1 MIQIHG
7 VITDPAGKPVPGAF
21 IELRALGTTGEVLM
35 GSAMTF
41 KCDLAGGYRFQL
53 AAGTYDVYAQ
63 NDLCGDMDYMGSG
76 VVTAHS
82 TDGPLNS
89 ILVDSG
95 INLTPPLLDRAVEA
109 MQRSEAAANATA
121 DDRQQ
126 TGRDVATAEQARQV
140 ATEQAAAASASA
152 TTAGI
157 KAGDAATSAGAAA
170 GSAINAQNWAENPVD
185 VAVVP
190 GKHSALHH
198 ATKANASASESAA
211 SAAAAATSASNASA
225 MAANASTSATMATT
239 KASEAATSAN
249 TAAAQA
255 SSANSSKV
263 AAATSATNAGT
274 HASNA
279 EKAAQAA
286 EGAKVV
292 TLDNAAKVGTLAEQ
306 VTADRIQVQEK
317 ATQIA
322 ANAAIVA
329 GQTKEVSSHTDAVLQ
344 AESAVQGMR
353 DVVVAKTTLAQSAA
367 DTASSKASQAA
378 QDQASANTS
387 AQRASVSEGMAEA
400 WAQNPEG
407 SDINGRPGE
416 FSALHWA
423 LQAQKWAQAITSQL
437 VWAGP
442 WNAAAGAPVTPAAN
456 QGVPF
461 YRVSHPGVI
470 ASISYVA
477 GDYLHWDPTTHTWFK
492 IDGSDAVISVNG
504 MTGAVVLSAADVG
517 ARPAS
522 WVPGWADI
530 TNKPVTMQPS
540 EHNHPWSQL
549 SNVPVYA
556 SRWPTLAEVGAAAA
570 SHTHPWS
577 QLTGIPAYATR
588 WPAWGEVTDK
598 PDLAAASHRHPWNQI
613 DQIPVTA
620 SRWPT
625 WSEVTGKPSIA
636 AAEHRHPWSEL
647 DEVPTTASR
656 WPSYNEV
663 TDKPDFAAA
672 AHSHTAS
679 DVGAASR
686 IPLNLLSP
694 GAAGRRSCRLL
705 SIGLTDCSGAFTITS
720 QGDFGQR
727 ERGWYFVSVATRG
740 SVIRIDAYVLNGF
753 QADPLR
759 LLWRNTGSVFEVWGE
774 FSDFNN
780 NNYLFP
786 YADAGVLYQ
795 VDSLTNAKDWAGFT
809 AVAINRFYTS
819 NDKPSADDVGARPSN
834 WVPAWGDIAEKPST
848 FAPTEHTHTAA
859 DIGAAAADHSHPG
872 SLLNPISLAKEDL
885 DTIKTPGHYAQHANA
900 NTSAAQHYPE
910 NSAGSLIVTSGAGPQ
925 QRYHVYNSSRVWT
938 RAQYSTGAWT
948 AWARDYNTL
957 NKPTAADVGVGTVIF
972 TGPVPSFPGATI
984 PKVAGLYAMVY
995 HNNSAPYQR
1004 DTVMIWWDGGVSGAD
1019 SWGASRVSALA
1030 VYISKEGQVNNTANG
1045 NGFTLLSITKVY

>member
-7 VITDPAGKPVPGAF
+7 VITDPAGKPVPRAL
-21 IELRALGTTGEVLM
+21 IELRALSTTGEVLM
-35 GSAMTF
+35 GSVMTF
-41 KCDLAGGYRFQL
+41 KCDQAGGYRFQL

-76 VVTAHS
+76 VVTAQS

-109 MQRSEAAANATA
+109 MQRSEAAAE
-121 DDRQQ
+121 
-126 TGRDVATAEQARQV
+126 ATAEDRLQTGSDVVTVEQAKQV
-140 ATEQAAAASASA
+140 AAEQAAAASASA
-152 TTAGI
+152 TTASS

-170 GSAINAQNWAENPVD
+170 GSANSAQKWAENPVD

-198 ATKANASASESAA
+198 ATKANASASESATSATAAAA
-211 SAAAAATSASNASA
+211 SASTASAKANNANTSATTATTKAGEAATSASTAATHASA
-225 MAANASTSATMATT
+225 
-239 KASEAATSAN
+239 
-249 TAAAQA
+249 
-255 SSANSSKV
+255 ANSSKV

-274 HASNA
+274 HATNA

-306 VTADRIQVQEK
+306 VTADRAQVQDK
-317 ATQIA
+317 ATQVA
-322 ANAAIVA
+322 ANAATVA
-329 GQTKEVSSHTDAVLQ
+329 GQTKEVSTNTDTVSQ
-344 AESAVQGMR
+344 AKTAIQGMR
-353 DVVVAKTTLAQSAA
+353 DVVVAKTTQAQAAA
-367 DTASSKASQAA
+367 DTASTKASQAA
-378 QDQASANTS
+378 QDQASANAS
-387 AQRASVSEGMAEA
+387 SQRASVSEGMAEA

-442 WNAAAGAPVTPAAN
+442 WNAAAGAPAVPAAN

-461 YRVSHPGVI
+461 YRISHPGVI
-470 ASISYVA
+470 ASVSYVA
-477 GDYLHWDPTTHTWFK
+477 GDYLHWDPATRTWFK

-517 ARPAS
+517 ARSAS
-522 WVPGWADI
+522 WVPGWTDI
-530 TNKPVTMQPS
+530 TNKPVTMPPS

-556 SRWPTLAEVGAAAA
+556 SRWPTLAEVGAASV
-570 SHTHPWS
+570 SHTHTWS
-577 QLTGIPAYATR
+577 QLTGIPTYATR

-636 AAEHRHPWSEL
+636 AAVHRHPWSEL

-656 WPSYNEV
+656 WPSYDEV
-663 TDKPDFAAA
+663 TDKPDFAPVV
-672 AHSHTAS
+672 HRH
-679 DVGAASR
+679 
-686 IPLNLLSP
+686 PW
-694 GAAGRRSCRLL
+694 
-705 SIGLTDCSGAFTITS
+705 S
-720 QGDFGQR
+720 QLDQ
-727 ERGWYFVSVATRG
+727 VPVQATR
-740 SVIRIDAYVLNGF
+740 
-753 QADPLR
+753 
-759 LLWRNTGSVFEVWGE
+759 W
-774 FSDFNN
+774 
-780 NNYLFP
+780 
-786 YADAGVLYQ
+786 
-795 VDSLTNAKDWAGFT
+795 
-809 AVAINRFYTS
+809 
-819 NDKPSADDVGARPSN
+819 
-834 WVPAWGDIAEKPST
+834 PAWGEVTGKPGTMPPSAHNHPWSELT
-848 FAPTEHTHTAA
+848 GVPTQATRWPSWTEVT
-859 DIGAAAADHSHPG
+859 DKPDLVAADHTHPG

-957 NKPTAADVGVGTVIF
+957 NKPSAADVGVGTVIF

-984 PKVAGLYAMVY
+984 PKVAGLYAMAY
-995 HNNSAPYQR
+995 HNNSTPYQR
-1004 DTVMIWWDGGVSGAD
+1004 DTVMIWWDGGASGAD
-1019 SWGASRVSALA
+1019 C
-1030 VYISKEGQVNNTANG
+1030 
-1045 NGFTLLSITKVY
+1045 

>member
-7 VITDPAGKPVPGAF
+7 VITDPAGKPVPRAL
-21 IELRALGTTGEVLM
+21 IELRALSSTSEVLM

-41 KCDLAGGYRFQL
+41 KCEQDGGYRFQL

-63 NDLCGDMDYMGSG
+63 NDLCGDMDYMGTG
-76 VVTAHS
+76 VVSAQS

-109 MQRSEAAANATA
+109 MQRSEVAAEATA
-121 DDRQQ
+121 EDRLQ
-126 TGRDVATAEQARQV
+126 TGNDVVTAEQAKQV
-140 ATEQAAAASASA
+140 AAEQAAAASASA

-157 KAGDAATSAGAAA
+157 NAGDATTSAGAAA
-170 GSAINAQNWAENPVD
+170 GSASSAQKWAENPVD

-198 ATKANASASESAA
+198 AAKANASASESAA
-211 SAAAAATSASNASA
+211 SATAAAASASTASSKATSASTSATTATTKAGEAATSASMAATHASA
-225 MAANASTSATMATT
+225 
-239 KASEAATSAN
+239 
-249 TAAAQA
+249 
-255 SSANSSKV
+255 ANSSKV

-306 VTADRIQVQEK
+306 VTADRTQVQEK
-317 ATQIA
+317 ATQVA
-322 ANAAIVA
+322 ANAATVA
-329 GQTKEVSSHTDAVLQ
+329 GQTKEVSTNTDTVSQ
-344 AESAVQGMR
+344 AKTAIQGMR
-353 DVVVAKTTLAQSAA
+353 DVVVAKTTQAQAAA
-367 DTASSKASQAA
+367 DTASTKASQAA
-378 QDQASANTS
+378 QDQASANAS
-387 AQRASVSEGMAEA
+387 SQRAGVSEGMAEA

-423 LQAQKWAQAITSQL
+423 LQAQKWAQAITTQL

-442 WNAAAGAPVTPAAN
+442 WNAAAGVPVTPAVS

-461 YRVSHPGVI
+461 YRISHPGVI
-470 ASISYVA
+470 ASVSYVA
-477 GDYLHWDPTTHTWFK
+477 GDYLHWDPATRTWFK

-530 TNKPVTMQPS
+530 TNKPVTMPPS
-540 EHNHPWSQL
+540 EHTHPWSQL

-577 QLTGIPAYATR
+577 QLTGIPTYATR

-636 AAEHRHPWSEL
+636 AAVHRHPWSEL
-647 DEVPTTASR
+647 DEVPATASR
-656 WPSYNEV
+656 WPSYDEV

-672 AHSHTAS
+672 AHRH
-679 DVGAASR
+679 
-686 IPLNLLSP
+686 PW
-694 GAAGRRSCRLL
+694 
-705 SIGLTDCSGAFTITS
+705 S
-720 QGDFGQR
+720 QLDQ
-727 ERGWYFVSVATRG
+727 VPVQATR
-740 SVIRIDAYVLNGF
+740 
-753 QADPLR
+753 
-759 LLWRNTGSVFEVWGE
+759 W
-774 FSDFNN
+774 
-780 NNYLFP
+780 
-786 YADAGVLYQ
+786 
-795 VDSLTNAKDWAGFT
+795 
-809 AVAINRFYTS
+809 
-819 NDKPSADDVGARPSN
+819 
-834 WVPAWGDIAEKPST
+834 PAWGEVTGKPGTMPPSAHTHPWADLTGVPTQATRWPTWGEVTGKPSSMPPSAHNHPWSELT
-848 FAPTEHTHTAA
+848 DVPTQATRWPAWSEVTDKPDLAT
-859 DIGAAAADHSHPG
+859 ADHSHPG

-948 AWARDYNTL
+948 VWARDYDTV
-957 NKPTAADVGVGTVIF
+957 NKPSAADVGENSANILYKSNTGTDSLSINL
-972 TGPVPSFPGATI
+972 PD
-984 PKVAGLYAMVY
+984 GLYAITFHVGDGG
-995 HNNSAPYQR
+995 NFTA
-1004 DTVMIWWDGGVSGAD
+1004 TVMLEVDRTLGRTYSKSSVYYSAVTSGNNPTWFGYSPSTNILVYGGSGN
-1019 SWGASRVSALA
+1019 WKTILKVRRVA
-1030 VYISKEGQVNNTANG
+1030 
-1045 NGFTLLSITKVY
+1045 

>member
-7 VITDPAGKPVPGAF
+7 VITDPAGKPVPRAL
-21 IELRALGTTGEVLM
+21 IELRALSTTGEVLM

-41 KCDLAGGYRFQL
+41 KCDQAGEYRFQL
-53 AAGTYDVYAQ
+53 AAGTYDIYAQ
-63 NDLCGDMDYMGSG
+63 NDLCGDMDYMGVG
-76 VVTAHS
+76 VVTAQS

-109 MQRSEAAANATA
+109 MQRSEAAAEATA

-126 TGRDVATAEQARQV
+126 TGSDVVTAEQARQV

-170 GSAINAQNWAENPVD
+170 GSASNAQNWAENPVD

-211 SAAAAATSASNASA
+211 SAVAAAASASTASTKAANANTSATTATTMAIEAATSASA
-225 MAANASTSATMATT
+225 
-239 KASEAATSAN
+239 
-249 TAAAQA
+249 AAAQA
-255 SSANSSKV
+255 SAANSSKV

-279 EKAAQAA
+279 EKAAQTA

-306 VTADRIQVQEK
+306 VTADRTQVQEK

-322 ANAAIVA
+322 ANAATVA
-329 GQTKEVSSHTDAVLQ
+329 GQAREVSTNTDTVSQ
-344 AESAVQGMR
+344 AKIAVQSMR
-353 DVVVAKTTLAQSAA
+353 DVVVVKTTLAQAAA

-378 QDQASANTS
+378 QDQASANAS
-387 AQRASVSEGMAEA
+387 AQSASVSEGIAEA

-442 WNAAAGAPVTPAAN
+442 WNAAAGEPAAPAAN

-461 YRVSHPGVI
+461 YRISHPGVI
-470 ASISYVA
+470 ASVSYVA
-477 GDYLHWDPTTHTWFK
+477 GDYLHWDPTTRTWFK

-530 TNKPVTMQPS
+530 TNKPVTMPPS
-540 EHNHPWSQL
+540 EHTHPWSQL
-549 SNVPVYA
+549 SSVPVYA

-598 PDLAAASHRHPWNQI
+598 PDLAPATHRHTWSQL

-625 WSEVTGKPSIA
+625 WSEITGKPSIA
-636 AAEHRHPWSEL
+636 AAAHRHPWSEL
-647 DEVPTTASR
+647 DEVPVMATRWPAWGEVTGKPDTMPPSAHNHPWADLTGVPAQATR
-656 WPSYNEV
+656 WPSWAEV
-663 TDKPDFAAA
+663 TGKPD
-672 AHSHTAS
+672 
-679 DVGAASR
+679 
-686 IPLNLLSP
+686 L
-694 GAAGRRSCRLL
+694 
-705 SIGLTDCSGAFTITS
+705 
-720 QGDFGQR
+720 
-727 ERGWYFVSVATRG
+727 
-740 SVIRIDAYVLNGF
+740 
-753 QADPLR
+753 
-759 LLWRNTGSVFEVWGE
+759 
-774 FSDFNN
+774 
-780 NNYLFP
+780 
-786 YADAGVLYQ
+786 
-795 VDSLTNAKDWAGFT
+795 
-809 AVAINRFYTS
+809 
-819 NDKPSADDVGARPSN
+819 
-834 WVPAWGDIAEKPST
+834 
-848 FAPTEHTHTAA
+848 
-859 DIGAAAADHSHPG
+859 AAADHSHPG

-885 DTIKTPGHYAQHANA
+885 DTIKAPGHYAQHANA

-938 RAQYSTGAWT
+938 RAQYSTGTWT
-948 AWARDYNTL
+948 QWARDYNTL
-957 NKPTAADVGVGTVIF
+957 NKPTPSEIGAAVADHSHPYMADGGTYGTATFSNWVRTSGATGWYNATYAGGVHMSDATWVRIYGGKKFYVANTEADAIYTSGGVLATGNGSFADVYIRSDIRLKSDLAPITSALSKVKNL
-972 TGPVPSFPGATI
+972 TGKLYTKNGRRE
-984 PKVAGLYAMVY
+984 AGLIAQDVAKVQPESVFLNTDGYLSLA
-995 HNNSAPYQR
+995 SAGILALVVEAIKEL
-1004 DTVMIWWDGGVSGAD
+1004 DEKVEALNGGT
-1019 SWGASRVSALA
+1019 
-1030 VYISKEGQVNNTANG
+1030 Q
-1045 NGFTLLSITKVY
+1045 